1 MKELSTEQF
10 ENIVMGEIRSWAE
23 EDLDIYI
30 KMPNEYYNMDLSA
43 YDAWKRGEITKS
55 AAMKMTK
62 D

>member
-1 MKELSTEQF
+1 MG
-10 ENIVMGEIRSWAE
+10 NIRRWAE